1 MAEEE
6 TVEEQSEDPGQRLRA
21 ERTSKT
27 VEKVEEQ
34 AGIGDQEPQL
44 PPSGIIAPTL
54 SQEQPGEIIS
64 DPEVAPIRD
73 TPTSLLSEAGLEVP
87 KPSAAQSAT
96 AQTFVDSNT
105 PEFEAAKGQVS
116 SQSLIGDIQGA
127 VSAESIA
134 QAQTEQLDERATVQ
148 FQIGELFKSLE
159 EGKPPPAWAAPA
171 VRKVTAIMAQRG
183 LGSSSMAAAAIQQ
196 SIMESGIPI
205 AAADAA
211 RYSAI
216 QTQNLN
222 NKQQATLQNAM
233 TYASMDK
240 ANLTARLQTAVNNAQ
255 SFLKM
260 DMQNLTGEQQLQTID
275 LQAKY
280 QKLVSDSAQ
289 ENAIRQFNAKSE
301 MQVDQFYSEMEV
313 QIDNANSNRLAAI
326 REFNAD
332 SENTGSRFLTQV
344 EAARDTFN
352 SKLSAEIDQSNAVW
366 RRNINTANTTTQNET
381 NRINAANLLNISQE
395 QLNKLWQEYRDDAS
409 WIYNSVEN
417 AAQRS
422 HQIALFGQDQEFRK
436 EMYETEV
443 LVDTFS
449 SIGDAVMVTV
459 FDEIG
464 SLFK

>member
-6 TVEEQSEDPGQRLRA
+6 TVEQQSEDPGQRLRA
-21 ERTSKT
+21 ERTSKA

-34 AGIGDQEPQL
+34 AGVDQEPQL
-44 PPSGIIAPTL
+44 PSAGIVAPTL
-54 SQEQPGEIIS
+54 TQEQPGEIIGAP
-64 DPEVAPIRD
+64 DVAPIRD

-87 KPSAAQSAT
+87 KPSAAQAAE

-105 PEFEAAKGQVS
+105 PEYEAAKGQVS
-116 SQSLIGDIQGA
+116 NQSLVGDIQGA
-127 VSAESIA
+127 VSAESVA

-171 VRKVTAIMAQRG
+171 VRKVTAMMAQRG
-183 LGSSSMAAAAIQQ
+183 LGASSMAAAAIQQ

-205 AAADAA
+205 ASADAA
-211 RYSAI
+211 RYAAI

-222 NKQQATLQNAM
+222 NRQQTALQNAM
-233 TYASMDK
+233 TYAAMDK
-240 ANLTARLQTAVNNAQ
+240 ANLSARLQTAVNNAQ

-260 DMQNLTGEQQLQTID
+260 DVQNLTGEQQLQTID
-275 LQAKY
+275 LQSRF

-289 ENAIRQFNAKSE
+289 ENAVRQFNAKSE
-301 MQVDQFYSEMEV
+301 MQVDQFYAEMGV

-344 EAARDTFN
+344 QAARDTFD

-417 AAQRS
+417 AAQRA
-422 HQIALFGQDQEFRK
+422 HQIALYGQDQDFRK

-459 FDEIG
+459 FDEVAG
-464 SLFK
+464 LFE

>member
-1 MAEEE
+1 MS
-6 TVEEQSEDPGQRLRA
+6 SE
-21 ERTSKT
+21 
-27 VEKVEEQ
+27 
-34 AGIGDQEPQL
+34 
-44 PPSGIIAPTL
+44 
-54 SQEQPGEIIS
+54 
-64 DPEVAPIRD
+64 
-73 TPTSLLSEAGLEVP
+73 
-87 KPSAAQSAT
+87 
-96 AQTFVDSNT
+96 
-105 PEFEAAKGQVS
+105 
-116 SQSLIGDIQGA
+116 SLIGDIQGA
-127 VSAESIA
+127 VSAESLA
-134 QAQTEQLDERATVQ
+134 QAQTEELDERATVQ

-171 VRKVTAIMAQRG
+171 VRKVTAMMAQRG

-233 TYASMDK
+233 TYGAMDK
-240 ANLTARLQTAVNNAQ
+240 ANLSARLQTAVNNAQ

-260 DMQNLTGEQQLQTID
+260 DMQNLSAEQQLKTID

-289 ENAIRQFNAKSE
+289 QNAIRQFNAKSE
-301 MQVDQFYSEMEV
+301 MQVDQFYAEMEV

-344 EAARDTFN
+344 QAARDTFN

-366 RRNINTANTTTQNET
+366 RRSINTANTTTQNET
-381 NRINAANLLNISQE
+381 NRINAANVLNISQE
-395 QLNKLWQEYRDDAS
+395 QLNKLWQEYRDDAA
-409 WIYNSVEN
+409 WIYNSTEN
-417 AAQRS
+417 AAQRA
-422 HQIALFGQDQEFRK
+422 HQIALYGQDQDFRK

-443 LVDTFS
+443 MVDTFS
-449 SIGDAVMVTV
+449 AIGDAVMNTV
-459 FDEIG
+459 FDDIQA
-464 SLFK
+464 LF

>member
-6 TVEEQSEDPGQRLRA
+6 TVEQQSEDPGQRLRA
-21 ERTSKT
+21 ERTSKA

-34 AGIGDQEPQL
+34 AGVDQEPQL
-44 PPSGIIAPTL
+44 PSAGIVAPTL
-54 SQEQPGEIIS
+54 TQEQPGEIIGAP
-64 DPEVAPIRD
+64 DVAPIRD

-87 KPSAAQSAT
+87 KPSAAQAAE

-105 PEFEAAKGQVS
+105 PEYEAAKGQVS
-116 SQSLIGDIQGA
+116 SQSLVGDIQGA
-127 VSAESIA
+127 VSAESVA

-171 VRKVTAIMAQRG
+171 VRKVTAMMAQRG
-183 LGSSSMAAAAIQQ
+183 LGASSMAAAAIQQ

-205 AAADAA
+205 ASADAA
-211 RYSAI
+211 RYAAI

-222 NKQQATLQNAM
+222 NKQQTALQNAM
-233 TYASMDK
+233 TYAAMDK
-240 ANLTARLQTAVNNAQ
+240 ANLSARLQTAVNNAQ

-260 DMQNLTGEQQLQTID
+260 DVQNLTGEQQLQTID
-275 LQAKY
+275 LQSRF

-289 ENAIRQFNAKSE
+289 ENAVRQFNAKSE
-301 MQVDQFYSEMEV
+301 MQVDQFYAEMGV

-344 EAARDTFN
+344 QAARDTFD

-417 AAQRS
+417 AAQRA
-422 HQIALFGQDQEFRK
+422 HQIALYGQDQEFRK

-459 FDEIG
+459 FDEVAG
-464 SLFK
+464 LFES

>member
-6 TVEEQSEDPGQRLRA
+6 TVEQQSEDPGQRLRA
-21 ERTSKT
+21 ERTSKA

-34 AGIGDQEPQL
+34 AGVDQEPQL
-44 PPSGIIAPTL
+44 PSAGIVAPTL
-54 SQEQPGEIIS
+54 TQEQPGEIIGAP
-64 DPEVAPIRD
+64 DVAPIRD
-73 TPTSLLSEAGLEVP
+73 TPTSLLSDAGLEVP
-87 KPSAAQSAT
+87 KPSAAQAAE

-105 PEFEAAKGQVS
+105 HEYEAAKGQVS
-116 SQSLIGDIQGA
+116 SQSLVGDIQGA
-127 VSAESIA
+127 VSAESVA

-171 VRKVTAIMAQRG
+171 VRKVTAMMAQRG
-183 LGSSSMAAAAIQQ
+183 LGASSMAAAAIQQ

-205 AAADAA
+205 ASADAA
-211 RYSAI
+211 RYAAI

-222 NKQQATLQNAM
+222 NKQQTALQNAM
-233 TYASMDK
+233 TYAAMDK
-240 ANLTARLQTAVNNAQ
+240 ANLSARLQTAVNNAQ

-260 DMQNLTGEQQLQTID
+260 DVQNLTGEQQLQTID
-275 LQAKY
+275 LQSRF

-289 ENAIRQFNAKSE
+289 ENAVRQFNAKSE
-301 MQVDQFYSEMEV
+301 MQVDQFYAEMGV

-344 EAARDTFN
+344 QAARDTFD

-417 AAQRS
+417 AAQRA
-422 HQIALFGQDQEFRK
+422 HQIALYGQDQDFRK

-459 FDEIG
+459 FDEVAG
-464 SLFK
+464 LFE